1 MFPWFP
7 CIDDIDAHV
16 SLRDFPA
23 MVCRGTGAP
32 PTDSIVVPQVKVL
45 VNITG
50 TQWKPVTPGEWA
62 MGCFR
67 HGELREF
74 TDQQRKGGLIC
85 HNMSRFECCL
95 KTVYIPMAVLVSK
108 LMNQWIGFQT
118 NPSGSGLADEVPSFG
133 WSNPVW
139 RARKSPV
146 SEMVRH
152 FNSRKWTAT
161 LIMLQTCWLHY
172 ILSPRI

>member
-23 MVCRGTGAP
+23 CHGFSVRCRGTGAP

-85 HNMSRFECCL
+85 HSYVQIWVLLENCL
-95 KTVYIPMAVLVSK
+95 YTHGSFSEQTDESVDRVSDKPIWVWVGWWSPFFWLV
-108 LMNQWIGFQT
+108 
-118 NPSGSGLADEVPSFG
+118 
-133 WSNPVW
+133 
-139 RARKSPV
+139 KSCV
-146 SEMVRH
+146 
-152 FNSRKWTAT
+152 A
-161 LIMLQTCWLHY
+161 C
-172 ILSPRI
+172 

>member
-23 MVCRGTGAP
+23 CSLSRYRRATDWLHCGSAGESPGKHHWNSVETCDTCR
-32 PTDSIVVPQVKVL
+32 
-45 VNITG
+45 
-50 TQWKPVTPGEWA
+50 EWA

-74 TDQQRKGGLIC
+74 TDQQREGELIC

-139 RARKSPV
+139 RAWNIPCFWDDQALYYYLEV
-146 SEMVRH
+146 P
-152 FNSRKWTAT
+152 A
-161 LIMLQTCWLHY
+161 L
-172 ILSPRI
+172 